1 MQQEFKYADLLDDD
15 VFKLVFGQESSKDVM
30 IEFLNQVIED
40 RNIVDLTFIDKE
52 MKSVNRG
59 VKNSIYDM
67 ACDTDDGSRI
77 VVEVQRRKQA
87 TYVERAIYYS
97 TFQVRNQVNA
107 GSDDYAFCPVYVINI
122 LDFSLDENTGNPD
135 VRTMYRLYEEK
146 THTLLTDKLTFIF
159 LELKKFNKTEEELDG
174 NILEGMYFCFR
185 NMAKLRARP
194 KALAHEVFKKMF
206 HICELINMDELTRFK
221 IITKMTTERD
231 LRNQM
236 AYAKKE
242 AIAEG
247 RAEGLAEGRAEGRA
261 EIARNL
267 KAAGVDY
274 AIISSATGLALEDVE
289 QL

>member
-1 MQQEFKYADLLDDD
+1 
-15 VFKLVFGQESSKDVM
+15 
-30 IEFLNQVIED
+30 
-40 RNIVDLTFIDKE
+40 
-52 MKSVNRG
+52 
-59 VKNSIYDM
+59 
-67 ACDTDDGSRI
+67 
-77 VVEVQRRKQA
+77 
-87 TYVERAIYYS
+87 
-97 TFQVRNQVNA
+97 
-107 GSDDYAFCPVYVINI
+107 
-122 LDFSLDENTGNPD
+122 
-135 VRTMYRLYEEK
+135 
-146 THTLLTDKLTFIF
+146 
-159 LELKKFNKTEEELDG
+159 
-174 NILEGMYFCFR
+174 
-185 NMAKLRARP
+185 MAKLRARP

-247 RAEGLAEGRAEGRA
+247 RAEGRA

-289 QL
+289 RL

>member
-1 MQQEFKYADLLDDD
+1 
-15 VFKLVFGQESSKDVM
+15 
-30 IEFLNQVIED
+30 
-40 RNIVDLTFIDKE
+40 
-52 MKSVNRG
+52 
-59 VKNSIYDM
+59 
-67 ACDTDDGSRI
+67 
-77 VVEVQRRKQA
+77 
-87 TYVERAIYYS
+87 
-97 TFQVRNQVNA
+97 
-107 GSDDYAFCPVYVINI
+107 
-122 LDFSLDENTGNPD
+122 
-135 VRTMYRLYEEK
+135 
-146 THTLLTDKLTFIF
+146 
-159 LELKKFNKTEEELDG
+159 
-174 NILEGMYFCFR
+174 
-185 NMAKLRARP
+185 MAKLSARP

-231 LRNQM
+231 LRNQI